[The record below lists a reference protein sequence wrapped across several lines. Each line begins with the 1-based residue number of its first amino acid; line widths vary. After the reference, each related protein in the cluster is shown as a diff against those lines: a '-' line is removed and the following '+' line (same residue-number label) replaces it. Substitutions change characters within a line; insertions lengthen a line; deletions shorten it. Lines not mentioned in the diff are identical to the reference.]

1 MPTVFSHPAP
11 FVCLGLA
18 CGRLLSARL
27 LLAGIVCSLLPDAD
41 ALAFRFNIPYAS
53 ILGHRGL
60 SHSLAFALALGLA
73 AALIAPLLRSGR
85 KTAFV
90 VCAGAALS
98 HILLD
103 AMTDGGLGVA
113 AFWPFSEAR
122 YFLPWRPIAVSPL
135 ALRHFF
141 SQHGIN
147 VLGSEARLIWLPCL
161 AGALGILLVRLT
173 HKVARLAVS
182 PANKMGF
189 PKGVHTEPVPPAPF
203 GRRRQ

>member
-122 YFLPWRPIAVSPL
+122 YFLPWRPIEVSPL
-135 ALRHFF
+135 GLRRFF
-141 SQHGIN
+141 SARGAE
-147 VLGSEARLIWLPCL
+147 VMLSEITWVWLPCFAAGMFIL
-161 AGALGILLVRLT
+161 ALRKSLSRMNRINRFT
-173 HKVARLAVS
+173 PNS
-182 PANKMGF
+182 PFTPNQG
-189 PKGVHTEPVPPAPF
+189 
-203 GRRRQ
+203 

>member
-11 FVCLGLA
+11 LVCLGLA
-18 CGRLLSARL
+18 CGRMLSLRL
-27 LLAGIVCSLLPDAD
+27 LLAGVACSLLPDAD

-73 AALIAPLLRSGR
+73 AALFAPLLRSSR
-85 KTAFV
+85 KTAFL
-90 VCAGAALS
+90 VCAGATLS

-113 AFWPFSEAR
+113 AFWPFSETR
-122 YFLPWRPIAVSPL
+122 HFLPWRPIAVSPL
-135 ALRHFF
+135 SPRHFF

-161 AGALGILLVRLT
+161 AGALGILLIRLGRGVMRLT
-173 HKVARLAVS
+173 IN
-182 PANKMGF
+182 PAQASRA
-189 PKGVHTEPVPPAPF
+189 PKAK
-203 GRRRQ
+203 

>member
-135 ALRHFF
+135 ALRHACRAF
-141 SQHGIN
+141 
-147 VLGSEARLIWLPCL
+147 LY
-161 AGALGILLVRLT
+161 
-173 HKVARLAVS
+173 AVHFAFWSDFADLYSLS
-182 PANKMGF
+182 P
-189 PKGVHTEPVPPAPF
+189 EPEPLEPF
-203 GRRRQ
+203 GSV

>member
-18 CGRLLSARL
+18 CGRLLSFRL

-41 ALAFRFNIPYAS
+41 TLAFRFNTPYAS

-60 SHSLAFALALGLA
+60 SHSLAFALALGLI
-73 AALIAPLLRSGR
+73 AALMAPLLRAGR
-85 KTAFV
+85 KTAFA

-135 ALRHFF
+135 SPRHFF
-141 SQHGIN
+141 SQHGIT

-161 AGALGILLVRLT
+161 AGALGILL
-173 HKVARLAVS
+173 ARLGLRLKRAIPL
-182 PANKMGF
+182 PARSLTTIKYTNHRK
-189 PKGVHTEPVPPAPF
+189 
-203 GRRRQ
+203 R

>member
-27 LLAGIVCSLLPDAD
+27 LLAGIICSLLPDAD

-113 AFWPFSEAR
+113 AFAGVGPGGLGDSG
-122 YFLPWRPIAVSPL
+122 
-135 ALRHFF
+135 
-141 SQHGIN
+141 QHQPG
-147 VLGSEARLIWLPCL
+147 L
-161 AGALGILLVRLT
+161 AGP
-173 HKVARLAVS
+173 AVCADA
-182 PANKMGF
+182 P
-189 PKGVHTEPVPPAPF
+189 HQPP
-203 GRRRQ
+203 

>member
-11 FVCLGLA
+11 LVCLGLA
-18 CGRLLSARL
+18 CGRLLSFRL
-27 LLAGIVCSLLPDAD
+27 LLAGVICSLLPDAD

-90 VCAGAALS
+90 VCAGAALI

-113 AFWPFSEAR
+113 AFWPFSETR
-122 YFLPWRPIAVSPL
+122 HFLPWRPIAVSPL
-135 ALRHFF
+135 SLRHFF

-161 AGALGILLVRLT
+161 AGALGILLVRL
-173 HKVARLAVS
+173 
-182 PANKMGF
+182 
-189 PKGVHTEPVPPAPF
+189 
-203 GRRRQ
+203 GRRLKRSIPFPARSLTTITYTTHRKR